1 MNLGMS
7 ASTIRMPFL
16 SKNFNFFKKKFQLNE
31 KASKSFFKGTS
42 LCHFKSQ
49 QRTIKIKESVLSNQF
64 YQFY

>member
-16 SKNFNFFKKKFQLNE
+16 SKNFHFLKILLTKRESQQNVFN
-31 KASKSFFKGTS
+31 GTS
-42 LCHFKSQ
+42 LCHFKSK

-64 YQFY
+64 YRL